1 MTKVKDKVLV
11 SFYEEQTD
19 EIIFNVLNK
28 ITRRRNF
35 SNRIKDMLIEHI
47 RNTMPETYDEVI
59 NEMNN
64 TNNKITITKK
74 TNKSKDKIDIISEGI
89 DNWDEN

>member
-35 SNRIKDMLIEHI
+35 SNRVKDMLIEHI
-47 RNTMPETYDEVI
+47 RNTMPEIYDEVV

-64 TNNKITITKK
+64 TNNIKNEENNNQEIVSKKMDTIF
-74 TNKSKDKIDIISEGI
+74 E
-89 DNWDEN
+89 